1 MQTETSH
8 RTIGG
13 GRALS
18 LLAAGTIELEG
29 QVPWSSNYTFLVTV
43 RSGED
48 HALAIYKPTRGE
60 RPLWDFGE
68 GTLCHRE
75 VAAFRLSDAL
85 GWPNIPPTVL
95 CDGPYGRGSLQLYI
109 DAEFEEHFFSLRER
123 GGFDP
128 AFREIALFDCLVNN
142 ADRKGGHVLLGP
154 DGRIWSI
161 DHGLTFHVEYKVR
174 TVIWDYA
181 DEPLTPSLLADL
193 RRTHDLLGLEGGA
206 LREQLLELLSFEELS
221 SLLRRFQAMIKRGRH
236 PMPLRDWRNV
246 PYPLV

>member
-1 MQTETSH
+1 MSGKESESGEQTETSH

-142 ADRKGGHVLLGP
+142 ADRRTALNTASVERVSFLS
-154 DGRIWSI
+154 WSAGI
-161 DHGLTFHVEYKVR
+161 MSSYFGKLPSTNTELTTTF
-174 TVIWDYA
+174 
-181 DEPLTPSLLADL
+181 
-193 RRTHDLLGLEGGA
+193 
-206 LREQLLELLSFEELS
+206 EQL
-221 SLLRRFQAMIKRGRH
+221 I
-236 PMPLRDWRNV
+236 NI
-246 PYPLV
+246 